1 MDKTHQPWPDE
12 WPQQP
17 HGDFRKKQ
25 QKPQW
30 DIVRSEAI
38 QAHRQAYPAPNNK
51 VDVMLPQSQM
61 VQPVPRQV
69 PSYNLIADVQNRQL
83 QQEQQVLAQMQHQL
97 STIAQRYQLRW
108 QEHCEAIVN
117 AKDLFERILDELPDF
132 CDSLNGLLVP
142 SFPITEMVPPT
153 SGPPKLF
160 WRVDGD
166 RSIAILDVMGV
177 TISILFYEQPQP
189 MMLSRVGRSPL
200 LCSRVI
206 AMQGDMLDIHS
217 PLYSQ
222 ELTELLPYEL
232 ASLYIGAD
240 PNAPVIMRLISDNPA
255 QVSEEVFFYPQQTP
269 RAFLTKLL
277 DRLGQCLLFHETTL

>member
-1 MDKTHQPWPDE
+1 
-12 WPQQP
+12 
-17 HGDFRKKQ
+17 
-25 QKPQW
+25 
-30 DIVRSEAI
+30 
-38 QAHRQAYPAPNNK
+38 
-51 VDVMLPQSQM
+51 MLPQSQIS
-61 VQPVPRQV
+61 QPASRQA
-69 PSYNLIADVQNRQL
+69 PSYNLMADVQTRHL
-83 QQEQQVLAQMQHQL
+83 QQERQVLAQMQHQL

-108 QEHCEAIVN
+108 QEHCEAIAN
-117 AKDLFERILDELPDF
+117 TKELFEKLLDELPDF
-132 CDSLNGLLVP
+132 CDSLNGLLTP
-142 SFPITEMVPPT
+142 TFPITEAVPPIAAK
-153 SGPPKLF
+153 PPKLF

-200 LCSRVI
+200 LCSRII

-232 ASLYIGAD
+232 ASLYVGAD

-255 QVSEEVFFYPQQTP
+255 QVSEEVFFYPHQTP

-277 DRLGQCLLFHETTL
+277 DRLGQCLLFHETAL